1 MKRVEMRMNQELGKK
16 LLSILKEE
24 QVKKDEPMKS
34 HTTVRVGGPA
44 DYFVTP
50 HTKEEI
56 RQVIRLCKEE
66 EIPFAVLG
74 NGSNLLVGDK
84 GFRGVIIQL
93 FKNFSNIIIEEE
105 NIYAQSGALLVR
117 LANQAAKQGLTGL
130 EFASGIPGTLGGAV
144 VMNAG
149 AYGGEMKD
157 VILWSDVLTEDG
169 EFLRLS
175 GEELE
180 LGYRTSVIQ
189 KKHYFV
195 LGAALRLKKGD
206 QNEIRSMMEELK
218 EKRVSKQPVEY
229 PSAGS
234 TFKRPEGYF
243 AGKLIMDTGL
253 RGFSVGGAQVSEKH
267 CGFVINKGG
276 ATAKDVQLLIKEV
289 ADRVEERFGVRL
301 EPEVKMLGEFE

>member
-1 MKRVEMRMNQELGKK
+1 MIQ
-16 LLSILKEE
+16 
-24 QVKKDEPMKS
+24 
-34 HTTVRVGGPA
+34 
-44 DYFVTP
+44 
-50 HTKEEI
+50 
-56 RQVIRLCKEE
+56 LCKAESL
-66 EIPFAVLG
+66 PFAVLG

-84 GFRGVIIQL
+84 GFRGVVIQL
-93 FKNFSNIIIEEE
+93 FKNLSDITIEEE
-105 NIYAQSGALLVR
+105 DIYAQSGALLVR

-206 QNEIRSMMEELK
+206 QNEIRSVMKELK

>member
-1 MKRVEMRMNQELGKK
+1 MKSDQN
-16 LLSILKEE
+16 LLEHLRRAAGSGEVVTE
-24 QVKKDEPMKS
+24 EPMRR
-34 HTTVRVGGPA
+34 HTTFRIGGPA

-93 FKNFSNIIIEEE
+93 FNNFSNIIIEEE

-180 LGYRTSVIQ
+180 LGYRCDPKETLFCS
-189 KKHYFV
+189 
-195 LGAALRLKKGD
+195 GSCSSPEKG
-206 QNEIRSMMEELK
+206 RSE
-218 EKRVSKQPVEY
+218 RDPFHD
-229 PSAGS
+229 G
-234 TFKRPEGYF
+234 
-243 AGKLIMDTGL
+243 
-253 RGFSVGGAQVSEKH
+253 
-267 CGFVINKGG
+267 
-276 ATAKDVQLLIKEV
+276 
-289 ADRVEERFGVRL
+289 RVEGKACEQAAGGISECRKHL
-301 EPEVKMLGEFE
+301 

>member
-1 MKRVEMRMNQELGKK
+1 ML
-16 LLSILKEE
+16 
-24 QVKKDEPMKS
+24 
-34 HTTVRVGGPA
+34 
-44 DYFVTP
+44 F
-50 HTKEEI
+50 
-56 RQVIRLCKEE
+56 
-66 EIPFAVLG
+66 LG

-93 FKNFSNIIIEEE
+93 FKNFSDIIIEEE

-157 VILWSDVLTEDG
+157 VILWSDVVTEDG

-189 KKHYFV
+189 KKDYFV
-195 LGAALRLKKGD
+195 LGAALRAEKG
-206 QNEIRSMMEELK
+206 RSERRSVPWMEELK
-218 EKRVSKQPVEY
+218 EKRVTQA
-229 PSAGS
+229 AGGIS
-234 TFKRPEGYF
+234 QCR
-243 AGKLIMDTGL
+243 
-253 RGFSVGGAQVSEKH
+253 KH
-267 CGFVINKGG
+267 
-276 ATAKDVQLLIKEV
+276 L
-289 ADRVEERFGVRL
+289 
-301 EPEVKMLGEFE
+301 

>member
-1 MKRVEMRMNQELGKK
+1 M
-16 LLSILKEE
+16 
-24 QVKKDEPMKS
+24 
-34 HTTVRVGGPA
+34 
-44 DYFVTP
+44 
-50 HTKEEI
+50 
-56 RQVIRLCKEE
+56 
-66 EIPFAVLG
+66 
-74 NGSNLLVGDK
+74 GDK
-84 GFRGVIIQL
+84 GFRGVVIQL
-93 FKNFSNIIIEEE
+93 FKNFSDITIEEE
-105 NIYAQSGALLVR
+105 DIYAQSGALLVR

-157 VILWSDVLTEDG
+157 VILYSDVVTEEG

-175 GEELE
+175 REELE

-253 RGFSVGGAQVSEKH
+253 RGFSVGGAQVSRSIA
-267 CGFVINKGG
+267 V
-276 ATAKDVQLLIKEV
+276 LLSTK
-289 ADRVEERFGVRL
+289 AGPPQRTYSFDERSG
-301 EPEVKMLGEFE
+301 